1 MASCTHGVRA
11 STGSVWPPISSH
23 GNHRRVMRPWSV
35 CSADKSTQ
43 SFMTQSNECGA
54 LEATTGASWVET
66 LSVIVK
72 LVEMPSLR
80 LWNYLAQLR
89 GVKSSV
95 WLAGGLPRQSCVH
108 RSEEHT
114 SE

>member
-54 LEATTGASWVET
+54 LEETTGASWVET
-66 LSVIVK
+66 LSVKEK
-72 LVEMPSLR
+72 LGEMPFLR
-80 LWNYLAQLR
+80 LLNYLAQLR
-89 GVKSSV
+89 GVKTSV
-95 WLAGGLPRQSCVH
+95 WLVVGFTRQ
-108 RSEEHT
+108 
-114 SE
+114 